1 MVMATNLLP
10 IGTGIRGQSGQ
21 LSPEIFVMEQM
32 YGSATPVVQEA
43 AVEMSE
49 QHQWSWGKDLQGS
62 GETEPMAHWLWT
74 ILIT

>member
-1 MVMATNLLP
+1 MVMATNVLP

-21 LSPEIFVMEQM
+21 LSPEIYVMEQM

-49 QHQWSWGKDLQGS
+49 QHQWS
-62 GETEPMAHWLWT
+62 
-74 ILIT
+74 